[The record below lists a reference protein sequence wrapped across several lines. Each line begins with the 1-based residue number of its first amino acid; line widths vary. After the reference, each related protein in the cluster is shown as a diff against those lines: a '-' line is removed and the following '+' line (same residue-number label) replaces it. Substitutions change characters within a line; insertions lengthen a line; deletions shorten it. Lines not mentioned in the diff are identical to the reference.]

1 MMIFRLV
8 IMIMLI
14 SWIVICFDEVIL
26 ILVFVRKL
34 LVSGFMVLII
44 VWLGDI
50 LYMFFKLFIV
60 VIDLFRFLR
69 RLWIKFVV
77 DMFLKWILL

>member
-14 SWIVICFDEVIL
+14 SWIMICFDEVIL
-26 ILVFVRKL
+26 MLVFVRKL

-50 LYMFFKLFIV
+50 LYMFLKLFIV